1 MRLRSEGPATGPTT
15 LLLIDPDH
23 PGPLTARSN
32 RRWGRLLARLLAP
45 TLDRRL
51 AQGRP
56 SESSHLSA
64 VRAQVLVSPAV
75 RCALAQNWESLMVQ
89 ARTPPAM
96 RDPRVPV
103 NRDAI
108 IAGELDIRALLDA
121 LLASLPVPARGVAM
135 ASRLLADG
143 AGPVYDRRHSA
154 DLGTAVREATAQLH
168 PSVSLVG
175 SR

>member
-1 MRLRSEGPATGPTT
+1 MRLQTDGPGTGTTT

-23 PGPLTARSN
+23 PGLTARSN
-32 RRWGRLLARLLAP
+32 RRWGRLLARLLGP

-51 AQGRP
+51 AQGLP

-75 RCALAQNWESLMVQ
+75 RCALAQNWESLLVQ
-89 ARTPPAM
+89 ARTPPVM

-103 NRDAI
+103 NRDGI
-108 IAGELDIRALLDA
+108 IACEPDIRALLDA
-121 LLASLPVPARGVAM
+121 LLAPLPVPARGVAV
-135 ASRLLADG
+135 ASWLLADG

-154 DLGTAVREATAQLH
+154 DLGTAVREATAQLD
-168 PSVSLVG
+168 PSVTLVG